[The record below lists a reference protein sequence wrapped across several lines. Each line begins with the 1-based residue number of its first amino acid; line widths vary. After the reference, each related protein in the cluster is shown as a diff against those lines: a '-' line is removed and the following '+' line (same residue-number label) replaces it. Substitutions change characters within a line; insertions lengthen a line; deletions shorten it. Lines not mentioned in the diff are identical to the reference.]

1 MKDKFTA
8 GILAIFTGGLGIHK
22 FYLNKTAQ
30 GVLYLC
36 FCWTGIPGILAFID
50 GIILFSM
57 SNEDFNAKYNSDEGA
72 DGTRPTAPKASK
84 KYSSDDKVKTLM
96 EYKSLLDEGL
106 ITSEEF
112 QRLKEKT
119 FSEGELYD

>member
-1 MKDKFTA
+1 MKDKTTA
-8 GILAIFTGGLGIHK
+8 GLLALFAGGLGIHK

-36 FCWTGIPGILAFID
+36 FCWTCIPGILAFID
-50 GIILFSM
+50 GIILFYM
-57 SNEDFNAKYNSDEGA
+57 SNEDFNAKYNSE
-72 DGTRPTAPKASK
+72 GTRPNSK
-84 KYSSDDKVKTLM
+84 KALKRYSSDDKVKTLM

-112 QRLKEKT
+112 QLLKEKT
-119 FSEGELYD
+119 LSGDELL